1 VIASARQSRPDPPA
15 ISYVSSSG
23 LTTVLASG
31 HLCPTTVTRFLD
43 AVLGVLDEVTE
54 PVLMDATDL
63 VFAGPVAVNA
73 IAFLHRAAASRGADF
88 AVVGMDPALWF
99 GLPVGD
105 PIRAS

>member
-1 VIASARQSRPDPPA
+1 VIPSARQSRPAPPS

-23 LTTVLASG
+23 VTTVLASG
-31 HLCPTTVTRFLD
+31 QLCPTTVTRFLD
-43 AVLGVLDEVTE
+43 GVLGALDEVTE

-63 VFAGPVAVNA
+63 VFVGPVAANA
-73 IAFLHRAAASRGADF
+73 ITFLHRAAASRGIDF

-99 GLPVGD
+99 GVPVGD